1 MGEYVPYARLIC
13 EHDEGG
19 EMFTALCLYPEFS
32 SLEPYAALLSAR
44 RRDPLGHEKPV
55 VPINYNRNG
64 DARFSSA
71 GSRTDFPECHRTMS
85 QVLRRVGLNR
95 ELTVQFR
102 NASAKHPY
110 LGGGGGGAS
119 DPRGR
124 EQSTVLG

>member
-19 EMFTALCLYPEFS
+19 EMFTALCPDREFP
-32 SLEPYAALLSAR
+32 SLEPYAALLNAWR
-44 RRDPLGHEKPV
+44 QDTLGHEKPV
-55 VPINYNRNG
+55 VPIDYDRNG

-71 GSRTDFPECHRTMS
+71 GSRTDFPERHRTMS

-102 NASAKHPY
+102 NASAQHPY
-110 LGGGGGGAS
+110 WGGGGGAS

-124 EQSTVLG
+124 KQSTAFG